1 MNPQGRRIGWLA
13 WGGVLLITGTLVLA
27 FLLAQFKVRMVKP
40 LPVLS
45 SVAEFTLTNQLGR
58 VVTLAD
64 LRGHV
69 WVADFIFTRCP
80 GPCLKMTRQMKE
92 LEQALPARSRAKL
105 VTLTTDPEFDTP
117 PVLKTYAERFG
128 ADPNRWL
135 FLTGAKGEIARLGT
149 DSLKLAAT
157 EKKPEERE
165 SPNDLFI
172 HATLFVVVDKQGR
185 MRGVYETTGEQ
196 VDPKRVKIQILQAVK
211 HLERER

>member
-1 MNPQGRRIGWLA
+1 MNQQGRRIGWLA
-13 WGGVLLITGTLVLA
+13 WGGVLLITATLVLA

-45 SVAEFTLTNQLGR
+45 AVADFTLTNQLGR
-58 VVTLAD
+58 TVTLAD

-80 GPCLKMTRQMKE
+80 GPCLKMTRLMKD
-92 LEQALPARSRAKL
+92 LEQALPASGRTKL

-117 PVLKTYAERFG
+117 PVLKTYGERFG

-135 FLTGAKGEIARLGT
+135 FLTGAKNEIARLGT
-149 DSLKLAAT
+149 DSLKLTAM

-165 SPNDLFI
+165 SPSDLFI

-185 MRGVYETTGEQ
+185 MRGIYETTGEQ
-196 VDPKRVKIQILQAVK
+196 VDPKKVKSQVLQAVK
-211 HLERER
+211 QLEREK

>member
-1 MNPQGRRIGWLA
+1 MNQQGRRIGWLA
-13 WGGVLLITGTLVLA
+13 WGGVLLITATLVLA

-45 SVAEFTLTNQLGR
+45 AVADFTLTNQLGR
-58 VVTLAD
+58 TVTLAD

-80 GPCLKMTRQMKE
+80 GPCLKMTRQMKD
-92 LEQALPARSRAKL
+92 LEQALPAGGRTKL

-117 PVLKTYAERFG
+117 PVLKTYGERFG

-135 FLTGAKGEIARLGT
+135 FLTGAKNEIARLGT
-149 DSLKLAAT
+149 DSLKLTAM

-165 SPNDLFI
+165 SPSDLFI

-196 VDPKRVKIQILQAVK
+196 VDPKKVKSQVLQAIK
-211 HLERER
+211 QLERER

>member
-1 MNPQGRRIGWLA
+1 MNQQGRRIGWLA
-13 WGGVLLITGTLVLA
+13 WGGVLLITATLVLA

-45 SVAEFTLTNQLGR
+45 AVADFTLTNQLGR
-58 VVTLAD
+58 TVTLAD

-80 GPCLKMTRQMKE
+80 GPCLKMTRQMKD
-92 LEQALPARSRAKL
+92 LEQALPAGGRTKL

-117 PVLKTYAERFG
+117 PVLKTYGERFG

-135 FLTGAKGEIARLGT
+135 FLTGAKNEIARLGT
-149 DSLKLAAT
+149 DSLKLTAM

-165 SPNDLFI
+165 SPSDLFI

-196 VDPKRVKIQILQAVK
+196 VDPKKVKSQVLQAVK
-211 HLERER
+211 QLERER